1 VQPCVASATCPTYT
15 PDSDSMYVLE
25 TVAGF
30 SQTHDIKIGTHI
42 DLRIAS

>member
-1 VQPCVASATCPTYT
+1 
-15 PDSDSMYVLE
+15 VLE
-25 TVAGF
+25 TVSGF